1 MLHTL
6 LWGIIILVLLIWL
19 FGLFFRLA
27 GGILR
32 ILVLIAA
39 IIIIVN
45 VLSYVFHWF

>member
-6 LWGIIILVLLIWL
+6 LWGIIILILIIWL

-32 ILVLIAA
+32 ILIVIAG
-39 IIIIVN
+39 IIIVVN
-45 VLSYVFHWF
+45 ILSYILHWF